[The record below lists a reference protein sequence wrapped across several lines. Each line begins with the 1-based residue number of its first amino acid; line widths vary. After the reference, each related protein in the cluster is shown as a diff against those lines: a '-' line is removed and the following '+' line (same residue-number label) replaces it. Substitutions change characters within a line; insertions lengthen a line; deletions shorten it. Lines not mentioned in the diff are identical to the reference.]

1 MGSPTVS
8 RVRGAQPVEAL
19 NRVAQARKRY
29 QRTVELL
36 DLARVE
42 LDEAIRAA
50 SAAGATLRPLA
61 EAAGLS
67 PERTR
72 QIARASE

>member
-1 MGSPTVS
+1 MS
-8 RVRGAQPVEAL
+8 RARRVQPAGAL
-19 NRVAQARKRY
+19 DRVAQARQRY

-50 SAAGATLRPLA
+50 SAAGATIRPIA

-72 QIARASE
+72 QIARGSE